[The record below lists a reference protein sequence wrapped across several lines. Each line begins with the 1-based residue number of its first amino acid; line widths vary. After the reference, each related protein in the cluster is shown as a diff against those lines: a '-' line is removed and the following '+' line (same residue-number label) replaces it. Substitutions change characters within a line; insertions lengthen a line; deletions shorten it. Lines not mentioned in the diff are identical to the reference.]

1 MSARRAMAGLALAGA
16 LSGCALFEHAEPTII
31 TGGETPTLIPDVPFV
46 VSSEPTVAA
55 MLDLAGVRKGDVVY
69 DLGCG
74 DGRIVIA
81 AALRG
86 ARGVGIDIDPFPL
99 EFARRNVREAGV
111 EDRVRFVRGD
121 FFEASLAD
129 ATVVMLYL
137 SPRGHRPPAAQAAC
151 GACAGQPHRVSAL
164 RMAGKPDRVVQTGS
178 PDLSLWVPTKGARF
192 PLTRRGPV
200 SAGRASD
207 PARRSA
213 SERALDR

>member
-137 SPRGHRPPAAQAAC
+137 SPPRSPPACCPSCLRSLRRAAASC
-151 GACAGQPHRVSAL
+151 LSATNGREARPRGADGITRSF
-164 RMAGKPDRVVQTGS
+164 
-178 PDLSLWVPTKGARF
+178 SLVPTKGRAF